1 MRHSG
6 AVIYISQPLPFLDS
20 FQAWKTNEGADNS
33 WASQSFFYSLQGKYD
48 KVEQCATTG
57 EGPDA
62 RPRRN
67 QLNYFPAARI
77 FAPLTFVLDIASSQ
91 RTRLGTRQ
99 TPALS
104 VYDAEDRAHGLNDEG
119 VLGGWRSHF
128 PCRFTVLVRGL
139 NNIFR
144 LSQNIPN

>member
-1 MRHSG
+1 MGKST
-6 AVIYISQPLPFLDS
+6 I
-20 FQAWKTNEGADNS
+20 
-33 WASQSFFYSLQGKYD
+33 FYSLQGKYD

-57 EGPDA
+57 AGHDA

-104 VYDAEDRAHGLNDEG
+104 VYNAEDRAHGLNDEG
-119 VLGGWRSHF
+119 VLGGLAESLSLQVHSTGS
-128 PCRFTVLVRGL
+128 RFK
-139 NNIFR
+139 
-144 LSQNIPN
+144 